1 MAEDI
6 GNIIT
11 WVFCGGI
18 PVAVLGTM
26 LFFLLRALWITIR
39 GRRRRA

>member
-1 MAEDI
+1 MAHTI

-18 PVAVLGTM
+18 PIAVLGTM
-26 LFFLLRALWITIR
+26 LFFLLHSVWITVR
-39 GRRRRA
+39 GRRRNA

>member
-1 MAEDI
+1 MAHTI

-18 PVAVLGTM
+18 PLAVLGTM
-26 LFFLLRALWITIR
+26 LFFLLRAAWITVR
-39 GRRRRA
+39 GRRKHA